1 MTQIQR
7 LTTPWQ
13 RARGAMFRE
22 RLGETVLAF
31 VYPHPAPRKFH
42 TFFCPPLHIQAF
54 DHDGH
59 VIFAKVVRTGGF
71 VSLPATC
78 LVVESDPEIDLPLA
92 ELSEIARSTSKLA
105 PQTWSG
111 TWDRDASLDRLLF
124 ILLATAVM
132 DLRRLKDF
140 IPGKLTLEGIR
151 QQFDVLERGQ
161 LTNSAAYI
169 ASYEG
174 CYSIPRGA
182 ISLSK
187 DLLETEKPFLAEL
200 HAASVAGHPW
210 QGEIPG
216 SCARCDKNCTW
227 RQVIEIPKRCPKE
240 SRWRYGR
247 PENHIP
253 LCRKCIGIMH
263 WRTNPDLRASLAKLL
278 WWERFEA
285 FQQWHEAYMNKTLPV
300 GWDRLQYPLWPPE
313 YGGKTWEA
321 GSGAADH
328 STPMAPSEE
337 QQRILCWRVGQL
349 FPIGQGRK
357 PKYQKVVRP

>member
-1 MTQIQR
+1 MTRIQR
-7 LTTPWQ
+7 LITPWQ
-13 RARGAMFRE
+13 RAKGAMFRE

-42 TFFCPPLHIQAF
+42 TFFCPPLRIQAF
-54 DHDGH
+54 DGEGQIIYAR
-59 VIFAKVVRTGGF
+59 VLRNGGF

-78 LVVESDPEIDLPLA
+78 LVAESDPEIDHPLD

-105 PQTWSG
+105 PQIWSG
-111 TWDRDASLDRLLF
+111 TWDREASLDRLLF

-151 QQFDVLERGQ
+151 QQFDILERGQ

-174 CYSIPRGA
+174 RYSIPRGA

-187 DLLETEKPFLAEL
+187 DLLETEKPYLAEL
-200 HAASVAGHPW
+200 HAASVAGGPW
-210 QGEIPG
+210 QNEIPG
-216 SCARCDKNCTW
+216 TCARCGKNCTW
-227 RQVIEIPKRCPKE
+227 RQVIDTPESCPQE
-240 SRWRYGR
+240 SHWRYGR

-253 LCRKCIGIMH
+253 LCRKCIGILH
-263 WRTNPDLRASLAKLL
+263 WRANPELRISLAKIL
-278 WWERFEA
+278 WRDRFVA
-285 FQQWHEAYMNKTLPV
+285 FQRWHDGFVNQTLPAD
-300 GWDRLQYPLWPPE
+300 WEPLDHPLWPAE
-313 YGGKTWEA
+313 YGGKTWET
-321 GSGAADH
+321 GSGAAEHANPLPPPDGRL
-328 STPMAPSEE
+328 M
-337 QQRILCWRVGQL
+337 ILSWRVGQL

-357 PKYQKVVRP
+357 PRRNRPAF